1 MQLSREAPNPLY
13 LQLKDT
19 LVAEIKAGRYL
30 VHQRLPSERELSER
44 YKVSRMTA
52 RQALLDLARE
62 GLVYTRVGKGTF
74 VAEWKIDQQ
83 LRTVTGF
90 SQDIRA
96 RGSQPSSQVL
106 EAKVIP
112 ATPEV
117 AAALRLLAGAD
128 VIMLAR
134 VRLVDGNPLAVE
146 TAYLPFTLCP
156 NLLLYDFSS
165 ESLYNILEKEYGF
178 LLTQADQTIEAALAT
193 PKEAELLKLTP
204 PAAMLHMERLTVR
217 QDGQPIEYVLS
228 TYRGD
233 RYKFRSQLQ
242 PRNKNR

>member
-19 LVAEIKAGRYL
+19 LVADIKAGRYH

-74 VAEWKIDQQ
+74 VADSKIDQQ

-96 RGSQPSSQVL
+96 RGSQPSSVVL
-106 EAKVIP
+106 EAKIIP

-117 AAALRLLAGAD
+117 ASALHILIGAD
-128 VIMLAR
+128 VITLAR
-134 VRLVDGNPLAVE
+134 VRLADGKALAVE
-146 TAYLPFTLCP
+146 TAYLPSTLCP
-156 NLLLYDFSS
+156 NLLQHDFSI
-165 ESLYNILEKEYGF
+165 ESLYHILEKEYGF
-178 LLTQADQTIEAALAT
+178 LLTQADQTIEASLAT
-193 PKEAELLKLTP
+193 TQEAELLKLTP

-242 PRNKNR
+242 PRSTSR

>member
-19 LVAEIKAGRYL
+19 LVAEIKAGRYRA
-30 VHQRLPSERELSER
+30 HQRLPSERELSER

-52 RQALLDLARE
+52 RQALLDLARA

-74 VAEWKIDQQ
+74 VAELKIDQQ

-96 RGSQPSSQVL
+96 RGSQPSSLVL
-106 EAKVIP
+106 EAKLIP
-112 ATPEV
+112 AMPEV

-128 VIMLAR
+128 VIVLAR
-134 VRLVDGNPLAVE
+134 VRLADGSPLAVE
-146 TAYLPFTLCP
+146 TAYLPFMFCP
-156 NLLLYDFSS
+156 NLLQHDFSI

-178 LLTQADQTIEAALAT
+178 LLTQADQTIEATLAT
-193 PKEAELLKLTP
+193 PQEAELLKLTP
-204 PAAMLHMERLTVR
+204 PAATLHIERLTVR

-242 PRNKNR
+242 LRSKSQ

>member
-1 MQLSREAPNPLY
+1 MQLSREAPDPLY

-19 LVAEIKAGRYL
+19 LVAEIKAGHYL

-52 RQALLDLARE
+52 RQALLDLARD

-74 VAEWKIDQQ
+74 VAELKIDQQ

-96 RGSQPSSQVL
+96 RGSQPSSVVL

-117 AAALRLLAGAD
+117 AAALRLLAGAE
-128 VIMLAR
+128 VIALAR
-134 VRLVDGNPLAVE
+134 VRLADGNPLAVE
-146 TAYLPFTLCP
+146 TAYLPFMLCP
-156 NLLLYDFSS
+156 NLLHHDFSI
-165 ESLYNILEKEYGF
+165 ESLYSILEKEYGF

-193 PKEAELLKLTP
+193 PQEAELLKLTP

-233 RYKFRSQLQ
+233 RYKFCSQLQ
-242 PRNKNR
+242 PRSKSR

>member
-30 VHQRLPSERELSER
+30 VHRRLPSERELSER

-52 RQALLDLARE
+52 RQALLDLARD

-74 VAEWKIDQQ
+74 VAEPKIDQQ

-96 RGSQPSSQVL
+96 RGSQPSSLVL

-117 AAALRLLAGAD
+117 AAALRVLAGAE
-128 VIMLAR
+128 VIALAR
-134 VRLVDGNPLAVE
+134 VRLADGDPLAVE

-156 NLLLYDFSS
+156 NLLQHDFSI
-165 ESLYNILEKEYGF
+165 ESLYNVLEKEYGF
-178 LLTQADQTIEAALAT
+178 LLTQADQTIEAALST
-193 PKEAELLKLTP
+193 PQEAELLKLTP
-204 PAAMLHMERLTVR
+204 PAAMLHIERLTLR

-233 RYKFRSQLQ
+233 RYKFRSQLHL
-242 PRNKNR
+242 RSKSR